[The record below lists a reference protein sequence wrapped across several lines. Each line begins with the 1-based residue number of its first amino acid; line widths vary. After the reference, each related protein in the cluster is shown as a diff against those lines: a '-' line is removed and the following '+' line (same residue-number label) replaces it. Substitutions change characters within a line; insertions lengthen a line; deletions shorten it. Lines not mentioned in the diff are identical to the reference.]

1 MDHISKSLKKYSK
14 IQDKSGELADIK
26 NKIIKAT
33 GIEPESVRIKNNT
46 LYIKAKNNYEAVE
59 MRHQSERLKN
69 ILDYKSIKFFN

>member
-14 IQDKSGELADIK
+14 IQDKSDELTEIK
-26 NKIIKAT
+26 NKITKCT
-33 GIEPESVRIKNNT
+33 GIEPESLKIKNET

>member
-14 IQDKSGELADIK
+14 IQDKSDELTEIK

-33 GIEPESVRIKNNT
+33 GIEPASVRIKNNT

-59 MRHQSERLKN
+59 LRMKTQKLEIYLPGYILKV
-69 ILDYKSIKFFN
+69 I

>member
-14 IQDKSGELADIK
+14 IQDKSDELTEIK

-33 GIEPESVRIKNNT
+33 GIEPETVRIKNKT

-59 MRHQSERLKN
+59 LRMKTQKLEIYFPGYMLKV
-69 ILDYKSIKFFN
+69 I